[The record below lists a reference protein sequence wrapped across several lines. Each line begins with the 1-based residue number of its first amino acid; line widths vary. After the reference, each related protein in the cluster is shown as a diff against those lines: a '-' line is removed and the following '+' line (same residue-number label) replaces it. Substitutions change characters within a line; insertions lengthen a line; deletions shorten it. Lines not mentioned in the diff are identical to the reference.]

1 MKKMKLKKMC
11 IGITDGS
18 HNPPEGIEKSGFPM
32 LSSKNIFDDNITLD
46 EPRYLTEMDFEKENE
61 RTKVNSGDVLLTIV
75 GTVGRVAVVDDM
87 IGRITLQRSVAV
99 LHPDKNI
106 CISRYL
112 MYLLISKRDFFGKNA
127 RGVAQKGIYLKQLG
141 DMEFSI
147 CDLSQQMD
155 IVCKLDKIQKLI
167 MMEKEQVEDYEKLIR
182 SYFKQIFG
190 GYFQNHINEKRLC
203 EICSFIDYRGK
214 TPKKSQLGVQLI
226 TDRNVKDNKF
236 FIEPREFIPEENY
249 NDVMSRGLPRVN
261 DVLFTTEAPL
271 GNVCRIPNIYE
282 KFCVGQRLIT
292 MQPHDGVIVSEYL
305 EYALASSEFQNK
317 MRQKSSGSTVKGIR
331 SKLLVLLTI
340 PVPPIALQNQFAAFV
355 HQVDQLK
362 SKTQKSL
369 DKTQLLFNSLMQQY
383 FG

>member
-167 MMEKEQVEDYEKLIR
+167 MMEKEQV
-182 SYFKQIFG
+182 
-190 GYFQNHINEKRLC
+190 
-203 EICSFIDYRGK
+203 
-214 TPKKSQLGVQLI
+214 
-226 TDRNVKDNKF
+226 
-236 FIEPREFIPEENY
+236 
-249 NDVMSRGLPRVN
+249 
-261 DVLFTTEAPL
+261 
-271 GNVCRIPNIYE
+271 
-282 KFCVGQRLIT
+282 
-292 MQPHDGVIVSEYL
+292 
-305 EYALASSEFQNK
+305 
-317 MRQKSSGSTVKGIR
+317 
-331 SKLLVLLTI
+331 
-340 PVPPIALQNQFAAFV
+340 
-355 HQVDQLK
+355 
-362 SKTQKSL
+362 
-369 DKTQLLFNSLMQQY
+369 
-383 FG
+383 